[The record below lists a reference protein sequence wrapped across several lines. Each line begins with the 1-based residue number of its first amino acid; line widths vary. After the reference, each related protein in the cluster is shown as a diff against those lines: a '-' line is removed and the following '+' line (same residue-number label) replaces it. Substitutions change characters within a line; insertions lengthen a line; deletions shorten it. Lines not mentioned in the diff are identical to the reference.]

1 MILECTGSCLWNAF
15 RIRDH
20 NVRVERSKNIW
31 DSGRLIF
38 GKCCGGM
45 IMIEWWT
52 LLIRVAPKDC
62 SKWGADQTCTWDESG
77 GGFTPVLIQDN
88 WVLWSSISHCMLWT
102 RDRYFTVLKEQTDGT
117 PEVETSR
124 LRKVVGTPGHFVV
137 MERLLLFN
145 CPHPAADKSCQ
156 YERGS
161 ACLCTRPP
169 QVIRQQYEVSQWH
182 VQ

>member
-1 MILECTGSCLWNAF
+1 MYRILFVKCIQNSGSQCTSRTLEEHLGQWTSHFWEVLWRHDHDWVVDTADQSGTQRLFKMRCWSNLYMG
-15 RIRDH
+15 RIR
-20 NVRVERSKNIW
+20 
-31 DSGRLIF
+31 
-38 GKCCGGM
+38 
-45 IMIEWWT
+45 
-52 LLIRVAPKDC
+52 
-62 SKWGADQTCTWDESG
+62 